1 MADAITFE
9 RLASQLRQIAGLD
22 VVELAE
28 RKSLGDLNFS
38 EIKDLLDRTI
48 RHAAELVSLPL
59 RELPAPTLDALSA
72 QFDSVFKALQDLY
85 SFKVTEIHEGVTSVK
100 YRDDLQEKAR
110 TKCEAFLNY
119 IIQIIPYLK
128 LNDPSFKAAVEKSTD
143 SMSELSRQLT
153 SNVSALTAKVD
164 EKIASL
170 DSALQVTRDTAA
182 QTGVTR
188 HAAAFKDAANA
199 HAKSSTY
206 WLIAS
211 ALLVV
216 LTVAMA
222 LLILF
227 EFPSAG
233 LMNDA
238 GIIQKIIARLVIV
251 SILYYSV
258 VWSAKNYKAHRHLS
272 VLNSHRQNALQ
283 TFESFVEGAG
293 GDEQTKNAVL
303 LEATHCIFSPANTGY
318 LGAEEDNPTSRIVE
332 ILKTVGTS
340 SK

>member
-1 MADAITFE
+1 MANTDTLDNLE
-9 RLASQLRQIAGLD
+9 GQLKEIAELD
-22 VVELAE
+22 VEELAE
-28 RKSLGDLNFS
+28 RKTLGELNFS

-48 RHAAELVSLPL
+48 RQAAQLLSLPL
-59 RELPAPTLDALSA
+59 RELPTPAIDVLSA
-72 QFDSVFKALQDLY
+72 HFDQVFKVLKPLY
-85 SFKVTEIHEGVTSVK
+85 HFKFKEIPEGVTPLK
-100 YRDDLQEKAR
+100 YRDDLQEPAR
-110 TKCEAFLNY
+110 IKCEAFLNY
-119 IIQIIPYLK
+119 NIQIIPYLT
-128 LNDPSFKAAVEKSTD
+128 LNDPRFKAAVEKGADAISNLTRQAT
-143 SMSELSRQLT
+143 SSVEELT
-153 SNVSALTAKVD
+153 TKVD

-170 DSALQVTRDTAA
+170 DTALQVARDTAA

-188 HAAAFKDAANA
+188 HAAAFKDAAEA
-199 HAKSSTY
+199 HSKSSTY
-206 WLIAS
+206 WLVAS

-222 LLILF
+222 ILILF

-293 GDEQTKNAVL
+293 GDEQTKTAVL

-332 ILKTVGTS
+332 IFKTVGTN

>member
-1 MADAITFE
+1 LDA
-9 RLASQLRQIAGLD
+9 
-22 VVELAE
+22 VELAE

-38 EIKDLLDRTI
+38 EIRELLDRTI

-59 RELPAPTLDALSA
+59 KELPAPTLEALSA
-72 QFDSVFKALQDLY
+72 QFESVFKVLQPLY
-85 SFKVTEIHEGVTSVK
+85 HFKFAEIREGITPVK
-100 YRDDLQEKAR
+100 YRDELQEQAR
-110 TKCEAFLNY
+110 IKCEAFLNY
-119 IIQIIPYLK
+119 VIQIIPYLK
-128 LNDPSFKAAVEKSTD
+128 LNDPNFKAVVEKSAD
-143 SMSELSRQLT
+143 SIGELSRQVT
-153 SNVSALTAKVD
+153 SNMDAITTKVD
-164 EKIASL
+164 DKIASL
-170 DSALQVTRDTAA
+170 DTALQVTRDTAA

-188 HAAAFKDAANA
+188 HAAAFKDASDA
-199 HAKSSTY
+199 HAKSSIY

-211 ALLVV
+211 ALLAIF
-216 LTVAMA
+216 TVAMA
-222 LLILF
+222 ILILF
-227 EFPSAG
+227 EFPSSG
-233 LMNDA
+233 VMNDA